1 MGEVENVL
9 ELGLDVVGIQHS
21 DLAGAR
27 DAFAAQQ
34 AQRFAR
40 GEPLL
45 NVIQG
50 DY

>member
-1 MGEVENVL
+1 MGR
-9 ELGLDVVGIQHS
+9 S
-21 DLAGAR
+21 F
-27 DAFAAQQ
+27 AFAAQQ

-45 NVIQG
+45 NIIHG